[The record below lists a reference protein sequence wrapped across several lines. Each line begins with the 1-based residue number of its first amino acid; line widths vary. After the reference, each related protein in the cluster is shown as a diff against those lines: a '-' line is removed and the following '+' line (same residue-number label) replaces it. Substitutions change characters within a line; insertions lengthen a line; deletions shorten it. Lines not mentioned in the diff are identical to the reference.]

1 MMRTSYYNIYF
12 KKYSHFL
19 KSERIPETMNS
30 DPHLELIVGTMFS
43 GKTTEL
49 IRRTNLY
56 EVAGIKSQI
65 FKPRIDDRY
74 SFKEIKS
81 HDQLGKEVVC
91 VEDVAELKQRIEKN
105 TDVIGI
111 DEVQFFESS
120 IVDFCDYLVNQG
132 KIVTV
137 AGLLKD
143 FADNFFQFK
152 DKCGGESIFNMSE
165 LLRISDQ
172 VTHLK
177 ALCTYDINGA
187 ENRKCAREASRVQRF
202 VDGKIAPLN
211 SPIVEIGG
219 TKAYAARCRQHFQ
232 FYK

>member
-1 MMRTSYYNIYF
+1 MPTIYYNIDF
-12 KKYSHFL
+12 KKYYPFL
-19 KSERIPETMNS
+19 KSEKTPEMMNS
-30 DPHLELIVGTMFS
+30 GPHLELIVGTMFS

-74 SFKEIKS
+74 SLNEIKS
-81 HDQLGKEVVC
+81 HDQLGKGVIR
-91 VEDVAELKQRIEKN
+91 VEDVAELRERIDAN

-111 DEVQFFESS
+111 DEVQFFDSS
-120 IVDFCDYLVNQG
+120 IIDFCDYLVNHG

-143 FADNFFQFK
+143 FADNFFPFK
-152 DKCGGESIFNMSE
+152 DHKYTMSE

-177 ALCTYDINGA
+177 ALCTYDINGT

-202 VDGKIAPLN
+202 VDGNIAPLD
-211 SPIVEIGG
+211 SPIVKIGG
-219 TKAYAARCRQHFQ
+219 TESYAPRCRQHFV